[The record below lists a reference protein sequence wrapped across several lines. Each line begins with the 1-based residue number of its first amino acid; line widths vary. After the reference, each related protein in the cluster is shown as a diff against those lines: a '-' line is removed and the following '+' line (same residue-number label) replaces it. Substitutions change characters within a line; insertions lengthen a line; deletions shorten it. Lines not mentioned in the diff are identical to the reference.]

1 MKITLVISSLSC
13 GGAERVLVLLA
24 KGFTERGYEVSVV
37 TLSGKDTDF
46 YKLPEG
52 VSRLAL
58 AIMKKSPTPFHSLWN
73 NLTRCLILR
82 QEIQATQPDVVISF
96 MTHINILT
104 LLSLIKTSYPVIVT
118 EHCDPTMSSYGKKI
132 EKLRIFI
139 YPKAAKLVSVS
150 KGVDAYFDWLPKR
163 KKSVI
168 YNPLVLIENEQEQPD
183 FLECFDPNKQWI
195 VSMGR
200 LNNQKGFDLLLS
212 AFSKIADRY
221 PDWNLLI
228 LGEGEIR
235 QQLEKIRDDL
245 GLANRAILPGNIS
258 NPFPTL
264 RRAQLF
270 VMASRFEGFPMV
282 HGEAMAC
289 GLPIISTDCPSG
301 PREIIRNSLDGIL
314 VPNGDVS
321 ALATAMER
329 LMSDPQE
336 RKRLAT
342 YALEVTE
349 RFSLEK
355 VMAEWQLLISEVIKE
370 YSVSRSSEV

>member
-37 TLSGKDTDF
+37 TLSAKDTDF
-46 YKLPEG
+46 YRLPEG
-52 VSRLAL
+52 VSRLSL
-58 AIMKKSPTPFHSLWN
+58 AIMKQSPTLFHSLWN

-82 QEIQATQPDVVISF
+82 QGIQATQPDVVISF
-96 MTHINILT
+96 VTPTNILT
-104 LLSLIKTSYPVIVT
+104 VLSLIKTSYPVIVT
-118 EHCDPTMSSYGKKI
+118 EHCDPTVRSYRNII

-139 YPKAAKLVSVS
+139 YPKAAKVVSVS
-150 KGVDAYFDWLPKR
+150 KGVDAYFDWLPKT
-163 KKSVI
+163 KKAVI
-168 YNPLVLIENEQEQPD
+168 YNPFVLIENEQDQPNFLD
-183 FLECFDPNKQWI
+183 FFDPNKQWI

-212 AFSKIADRY
+212 AFAKIAERY

-228 LGEGEIR
+228 LGEGEKR

-258 NPFPTL
+258 NPFPIL
-264 RRAQLF
+264 RRSQLF

-301 PREIIRNSLDGIL
+301 PREIIRNNLDGIL
-314 VPNGDVS
+314 VPNGDIS

-342 YALEVTE
+342 YAPEVTE

-355 VMAEWQLLISEVIKE
+355 VMAEWQLLMNEVIKE
-370 YSVSRSSEV
+370 KRKGR

>member
-24 KGFTERGYEVSVV
+24 KGFIERGYEVSVV

-58 AIMKKSPTPFHSLWN
+58 AIMKKSPTPFHALWN
-73 NLTRCLILR
+73 NLTRWLILR
-82 QEIQATQPDVVISF
+82 RGIQDTQPDVVISF
-96 MTHINILT
+96 LTQTNILT
-104 LLSLIKTSYPVIVT
+104 LLSLINTSYPVIVT
-118 EHCDPTMSSYGKKI
+118 EHCDPTVMSYGKI
-132 EKLRIFI
+132 RNNLRIFI
-139 YPKAAKLVSVS
+139 YPQAAKVVSVS
-150 KGVDAYFDWLPKR
+150 KGVDSYFDWLSQS
-163 KKSVI
+163 KKTVI
-168 YNPLVLIENEQEQPD
+168 YNPIVLRDNEQDQANFPKGFD
-183 FLECFDPNKQWI
+183 LEKNWV

-200 LNNQKGFDLLLS
+200 LTNQKGFDILLS
-212 AFSKIADRY
+212 AFAQIADRY
-221 PDWNLLI
+221 ADWNLLI
-228 LGEGEIR
+228 LGEGELR

-264 RRAQLF
+264 RKSQLF

-301 PREIIRNSLDGIL
+301 PREIIRNNLDGIL

-321 ALATAMER
+321 ALATAMDR
-329 LMSDPQE
+329 LMSDSQE

-342 YALEVTE
+342 YAPEVTE

-370 YSVSRSSEV
+370 K

>member
-37 TLSGKDTDF
+37 TLSAKDTDF

-52 VSRLAL
+52 VSRLSL

-82 QEIQATQPDVVISF
+82 QGIQATQPDVVISF
-96 MTHINILT
+96 VTPTNILT
-104 LLSLIKTSYPVIVT
+104 VLSLIKTRYPVIVT
-118 EHCDPTMSSYGKKI
+118 EHCDPTVRSYRKII

-139 YPKAAKLVSVS
+139 YPKAAKVVSVS
-150 KGVDAYFDWLPKR
+150 KGVDAYFDWLPKT
-163 KKSVI
+163 KKVVI
-168 YNPLVLIENEQEQPD
+168 YNPLVLIENEQDQPN
-183 FLECFDPNKQWI
+183 FIECFDPNKQWI

-212 AFSKIADRY
+212 AFAKIADRY

-258 NPFPTL
+258 NPFPIL
-264 RRAQLF
+264 RRSQLF

-301 PREIIRNSLDGIL
+301 PGEIIRNNLDGIL
-314 VPNGDVS
+314 VPNGDIS

-336 RKRLAT
+336 RQRLAT
-342 YALEVTE
+342 YAPEVTE

-355 VMAEWQLLISEVIKE
+355 VMAEWQLLMSEVIKE
-370 YSVSRSSEV
+370 K

>member
-24 KGFTERGYEVSVV
+24 KGFTERGYDVSVV
-37 TLSGKDTDF
+37 TLYGKDIDF

-58 AIMKKSPTPFHSLWN
+58 AIMKKSPTLFHSLWN

-82 QEIQATQPDVVISF
+82 QGIKATQPDVVISF
-96 MTHINILT
+96 VTPTNILT
-104 LLSLIKTSYPVIVT
+104 LLSLIDTSYPVIVT
-118 EHCDPTMSSYGKKI
+118 EHCDPTVRSYGKIIK
-132 EKLRIFI
+132 KLRSLI
-139 YPKAAKLVSVS
+139 YPKAAQLVSVS

-163 KKSVI
+163 KKAVI
-168 YNPLVLIENEQEQPD
+168 YNPLVLIEDEQEQPD

-200 LNNQKGFDLLLS
+200 LTNQKGFDLLLS
-212 AFSKIADRY
+212 AFAKIANRY

-228 LGEGEIR
+228 LGEGELR

-264 RRAQLF
+264 RRSQLF

-301 PREIIRNSLDGIL
+301 PREIIRNNLDGIL

-321 ALATAMER
+321 ALATVMER

-342 YALEVTE
+342 YAPEVTE

-355 VMAEWQLLISEVIKE
+355 VMAEWQLLINEVIKE
-370 YSVSRSSEV
+370 S